1 MSLLPSAYIEH
12 IARHDGQ
19 QVTLAGWVYNKT
31 EKGKLVFLQLRDGS
45 GMIQCVVFKRN
56 VSEEAFAAAK
66 ALSQESVVYVT
77 GTVRADERA
86 PGGFELDVS
95 DLKIESLAAEYPIT
109 PKEHGTEFLMEH
121 RHLWV
126 RSAKQHALLRVRAEV
141 TAAAQEYLNDNGFV
155 RFDTPILTPVA
166 AEGTTN
172 LFATEYFDLGT
183 AYLAQTGQLY
193 VEAGMLSFGKV
204 YCFGPTFR
212 AERSKTRRH
221 LTEFWMIEPEV
232 AFADQDDN
240 MVLQENFVSAIV
252 QRVLARRRA
261 DLDVLERDL
270 AVLEQ
275 VTPPF
280 PRISYDEAVERI
292 QRAAADGVTVPPD
305 SQPLPSI
312 TWGDDFGSPHETFLA
327 AQFAKPVFVVNYPT
341 AVKAFYMQP
350 VDGRPEVVRCADLLA
365 PEGYGEII
373 GGSQRIHDV
382 DLLERRLREH
392 GLNPEHY
399 RWYLDLRRYGSVP
412 HAGFGMGI
420 ERCTAWIAGTRHIR
434 ETIPFPRQL
443 YRIYP

>member
-1 MSLLPSAYIEH
+1 MSLLPTTYIRH
-12 IARHDGQ
+12 ISKDAGAS
-19 QVTLAGWVYNKT
+19 VTLAGWVYNKT
-31 EKGKLVFLQLRDGS
+31 EKGKLIFILLRDGT
-45 GMIQCVVFKRN
+45 GTIQCVTFKKN
-56 VSEEAFAAAK
+56 VSDETWAAAK
-66 ALSQESVVYVT
+66 SLTQESAVRIT

-86 PGGFELDVS
+86 PGGYELDVEQVEP
-95 DLKIESLAAEYPIT
+95 IQVAQEYPIT
-109 PKEHGTEFLMEH
+109 PKEHGTEFLMAH
-121 RHLWV
+121 RHLHV

-141 TAAAQEYLNDNGFV
+141 IAAAENYLNRNDFV

-166 AEGTTN
+166 AEGTSN
-172 LFATEYFDLGT
+172 LFATQYFDLGT

-193 VEAGMLSFGKV
+193 VESGMMSFGKV
-204 YCFGPTFR
+204 YSFGPTFR
-212 AERSKTRRH
+212 AEQSKTRRH

-252 QRVLARRRA
+252 QHVLDRCA
-261 DLDVLERDL
+261 DDLATLERDTTAL
-270 AVLEQ
+270 RNVK
-275 VTPPF
+275 PPF

-292 QRAAADGVTVPPD
+292 NAAVAAGVTVPPEGN
-305 SQPLPSI
+305 PVPPI
-312 TWGDDFGSPHETFLA
+312 TWGEDFGSPHETFLA
-327 AQFAKPVFVVNYPT
+327 AQFDRPVFVVNYPT
-341 AVKAFYMQP
+341 EVKAFYMQP

-382 DLLERRLREH
+382 DLLEQRIRDH

-399 RWYLDLRRYGSVP
+399 QWYLDLRRYGSVP
-412 HAGFGMGI
+412 HSGFGMGI

-434 ETIPFPRQL
+434 ETISFPRQL

>member
-1 MSLLPSAYIEH
+1 MSLLPSAYIAD
-12 IARHDGQ
+12 IARHAGQ
-19 QVTLAGWVYNKT
+19 SVTLAGWVYNKT
-31 EKGKLVFLQLRDGS
+31 EKGKLVFIQLRDGT
-45 GMIQCVVFKRN
+45 GIIQCVVFKKN

-66 ALSQESVVYVT
+66 SLTQESSLYVT

-86 PGGFELDVS
+86 PGGFEIDVS
-95 DLKIESLAAEYPIT
+95 DLRIVALTQDYPIT
-109 PKEHGTEFLMEH
+109 PKEHGTEFLMAH

-126 RSAKQHALLRVRAEV
+126 RSAKQHALLRIRHEV
-141 TAAAQEYLNDNGFV
+141 IAAAQDYLNSQGFI

-193 VEAGMLSFGKV
+193 VEAGMMSFGKV

-221 LTEFWMIEPEV
+221 LTEFWMIEPEM
-232 AFADQDDN
+232 AFADQEDN
-240 MVLQENFVSAIV
+240 MVLQEHFVSAIV
-252 QRVLARRRA
+252 QRVLERRQA
-261 DLDVLERDL
+261 DLATLGRDLSKLERI
-270 AVLEQ
+270 
-275 VTPPF
+275 TPPF
-280 PRISYDEAVERI
+280 PRITYDEAVELI
-292 QRAAADGVTVPPD
+292 NRAAQQGVTVPPED
-305 SQPLPSI
+305 QPLPPI
-312 TWGDDFGSPHETFLA
+312 TWGDDFGAPHETFLA
-327 AQFAKPVFVVNYPT
+327 AQFDKPVFVMNYPT
-341 AVKAFYMQP
+341 AAKAFYMQP
-350 VDGRPEVVRCADLLA
+350 VEGRPDVVHCADLLA

-373 GGSQRIHDV
+373 GGSQRIHDLE
-382 DLLERRLREH
+382 LLERRIREH
-392 GLNPEHY
+392 GLNPDHY
-399 RWYLDLRRYGSVP
+399 RWYLDLRRYGTVP